1 MTRSIALL
9 SMLLAAA
16 LPAQV
21 QSGRIVGT
29 VLDPNGAVVP
39 AAQVAITATAT
50 NQTTSIQT
58 NDSGS
63 YVVTGLNPGMYSVRV
78 TMQGFQTTAVN
89 QVEVVVGQS
98 ARVDVTLKL
107 GETSTTV
114 DVTTAA
120 PLLDTESGTLG
131 HVITNKQIVDL
142 PLNGRSFYEL
152 ARLLPGGALLPGG
165 GNLLR
170 IRANYISGTAISGV
184 AGRQLTFQLDGVDVT
199 DHHQGGTSVQTSIDA
214 LQEFKVMQSAYSA
227 EYSNAGGMLNAT
239 TKSGTNSYHGS
250 LFEFLR
256 NDKLDARD
264 FFARQREVLKRNQFG
279 GTIGGPLSLPGYS
292 GKDKQ
297 FFFFAYEAMRERQG
311 LVFNNIVPTAA
322 MKTGDFSRA
331 GLPRI
336 YDPLTLAG
344 GARTQFP
351 NNVIPNSR
359 ISPQAQ
365 FFNKFIPDPNT
376 AGGTASFAPAREL
389 NTDQIT
395 ARFDRRITDLHQFF
409 ARYSY
414 HTNRQNDPNAFP
426 EVGLAPLQTHAHN
439 VVGSLSSNL
448 RPNVMHE
455 LRFNYMPMIVNLVA
469 FQQDVDV
476 NGQARIRGFEET
488 KRPGI
493 AGAFPDFSWSGYAS
507 MNGSAFDQRPKT
519 QSLDVYEVTDNVTWI
534 KGRHIFKAG
543 GKFRYWQPLF
553 SDSKQH
559 VGQWTFNG
567 SNTQNPAAPG
577 GTGDAFADWA
587 LGLARQ
593 VTRAYP
599 TDVFG
604 GQTRYWHFYGQDDVK
619 LGKRLTLNLGLRYE
633 YSPFLSGYRNQLG
646 TFDGTNAKPIIIAS
660 DSDQIDLKAQF
671 AVPASYALF
680 KDLIRTSSQAGLPR
694 SITATDRKQFA
705 PRFGF
710 AWRPIGEAT
719 VIRGGYGL
727 FYEVESSGDRVNNN
741 VVPFKLDETA
751 FNDAAIPIR
760 TMGDFFLGSPLSS
773 TAAPSLGAAY
783 TKARMG
789 YDQHWN
795 FGVQRQINSSTVF
808 EIDYVANKGSFLA
821 STDALNFAPAGLGAI
836 QGRRPYPRFGNIN
849 YFSQNASSTYHS
861 LQTKLEQRYAKG
873 LFYMVS
879 YTRSKAMRAANTPA
893 VGGNTAWEKALVGF
907 DLPDNLA
914 LSTGWEL
921 PVGKGKALLT
931 NSHRAVDALL
941 GGWTTQGILVL
952 RSGRPYT
959 PTVSRDVAN
968 NGIGGQRPNRIASGT
983 VSNPTLDIWFDKAA
997 FTVPAN
1003 FAYGNSGAN
1012 ILREGSFKSLDFSI
1026 FKQFQV
1032 TEGSRLQFRAEF
1044 FNLTN
1049 TASFQG
1055 PNTNIDVAAGGR
1067 VTATANTPRQ
1077 IQFALKFTF

>member
-1 MTRSIALL
+1 MRRLVTLALF
-9 SMLLAAA
+9 AASVF
-16 LPAQV
+16 AQV

-29 VLDPNGAVVP
+29 VMDPNGAVVP
-39 AAQVAITATAT
+39 AAQVAITAVAT
-50 NQTTSIQT
+50 NQSVSTQT
-58 NDSGS
+58 NGSGA
-63 YVVTGLNPGMYSVRV
+63 YAVTGLNPGIYSVRV
-78 TMQGFQTTAVN
+78 TMGGFQTVAVN
-89 QVEVVVGQS
+89 QVEIVVGQS

-114 DVTTAA
+114 DVTTTA

-184 AGRQLTFQLDGVDVT
+184 AGRQTTFQLDGVDVT
-199 DHHQGGTSVQTSIDA
+199 DHHQGGTNVQTSIDA
-214 LQEFKVMQSAYSA
+214 LQEFKVLQSAYSA

-239 TKSGTNSYHGS
+239 TKSGSNSFHGS

-279 GTIGGPLSLPGYS
+279 GTVGGPLSLPGYS

-297 FFFFAYEAMRERQG
+297 FFFFAFEAMRESQG
-311 LVFNNIVPTAA
+311 LVFNNIVPSAA
-322 MKTGDFSRA
+322 MKAGDFSRA

-351 NNVIPNSR
+351 NNIIPANR
-359 ISPQAQ
+359 IAAQAQ
-365 FFNKFIPDPNT
+365 YFNKFIPDPNSGAT
-376 AGGTASFAPAREL
+376 NAIFAPARSL

-395 ARFDRRITDLHQFF
+395 ARFDRRITDRHQFF
-409 ARYSY
+409 ARYSF
-414 HTNRQNDPNAFP
+414 HTNRQNDPNSFP
-426 EVGLAPLQTHAHN
+426 DVGMAPLETHAHN

-455 LRFNYMPMIVNLVA
+455 LRFNFMPMIVDLQA
-469 FQQDVDV
+469 FQQGTDV

-493 AGAFPDFSWSGYAS
+493 AGAFPDVSWSGYAS
-507 MNGSAFDQRPKT
+507 LNGSAFDQRPKT
-519 QSLDVYEVTDNVTWI
+519 QSLDVYEITDNVTWV
-534 KGRHIFKAG
+534 KGRHIVKLG

-553 SDSKQH
+553 TDSKQH
-559 VGQWTFNG
+559 VGQFVFNG
-567 SNTQNPAAPG
+567 TNTQNPASAG

-587 LGLARQ
+587 LGLPRQ

-604 GQTRYWHFYGQDDVK
+604 GQTKYWHFYGQDDVK
-619 LGKRLTLNLGLRYE
+619 VGQRLTLNLGLRYE
-633 YSPFLSGYRNQLG
+633 YSPFLSGYRNQIG
-646 TFDGTNAKPIIIAS
+646 TFDGTNAKPIVIAS
-660 DSDQIDLKAQF
+660 KDDQIDLKAQF
-671 AVPASYALF
+671 AAPASYALF
-680 KDLIRTSSQAGLPR
+680 KDLIRTSNQAGLPQ

-710 AWRPIGEAT
+710 AWRPVGDAT

-727 FYEVESSGDRVNNN
+727 FYEIESSGDRVNNN
-741 VVPFKLDETA
+741 MVPFKLDETA
-751 FNDAAIPIR
+751 FNDAAIPVR
-760 TMGDFFLGSPLSS
+760 TMADFFLGTPLSS

-795 FGVQRQINSSTVF
+795 FGVQRQINSVTVF
-808 EIDYVANKGSFLA
+808 EVDYVGNKGSFQA
-821 STDALNFAPAGLGAI
+821 STDALNFAPAGAGAI
-836 QGRRPYPRFGNIN
+836 QTRRPYPRFGNIN
-849 YFSQNASSTYHS
+849 YFSQDASSTYHS

-879 YTRSKAMRAANTPA
+879 YTRSKALRAANTPA
-893 VGGNTAWEKALVGF
+893 VGGNTAWEKALAGY
-907 DLPDNLA
+907 DIPNNLA

-921 PVGKGKALLT
+921 PVGKGKAMLA
-931 NSHRAVDALL
+931 NSNRLVDGLL
-941 GGWTTQGILVL
+941 GGWTMQGIFVA

-968 NGIGGQRPNRIASGT
+968 NGIGGQRPNRIASGA
-983 VSNPTLDIWFDKAA
+983 VDNPTLDVWFDKAA
-997 FTVPAN
+997 FVVPAN
-1003 FAYGNSGAN
+1003 FTYGNSGAS
-1012 ILREGSFKSLDFSI
+1012 ILREGSFKSLDFSV
-1026 FKQFQV
+1026 FKQYQV
-1032 TEGSRLQFRAEF
+1032 TEGSRIQFRAEF

-1055 PNTNIDVAAGGR
+1055 PNTNVDVAAGGR
-1067 VTATANTPRQ
+1067 VTATANAPRQ